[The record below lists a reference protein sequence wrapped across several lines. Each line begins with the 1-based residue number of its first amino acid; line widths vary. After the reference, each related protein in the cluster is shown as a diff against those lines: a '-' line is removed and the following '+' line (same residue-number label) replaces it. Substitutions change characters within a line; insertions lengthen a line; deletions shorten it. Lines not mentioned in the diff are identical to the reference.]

1 MRMSPDSSPVPTSA
15 SGSTERLSLPK
26 FFLRQEGEDE
36 KGKVPEP
43 QRELRKKEAYQE
55 ILKQKEINPKT
66 RGIYADVLARE
77 FIALQSLSDT
87 AGFTPQAWQKR
98 ILDVVNPNSP
108 VFKKIHGEGEL
119 SKKPSEQY
127 ATYRKIFVEL
137 LQKGESDNPD
147 QAREWLTTA
156 MEVTKRQIIAVEAI
170 TQAKIQSY
178 ANEAELDFADEIE
191 ISSSTLAHETGRPLD
206 EVREEIVQLRK
217 DQAGNPKWWQF
228 IKRIKA
234 GWHRNWVG
242 DTTMYSKKGSISD
255 MWNRFSHET
264 EKELFSSIDVDF
276 PHGHTVDYNRTVNG
290 VGLDDVQQRDAYFA
304 EFDTQLRTEYHLN
317 LVVQDPANPQN
328 YLHTYSGLDPV
339 RPGIAG
345 IAELTINVDN
355 AAMPSLNQRLD
366 LITMNIGRRTE
377 QRVRDIE
384 RSEVT
389 DAVDKRVQELQKR
402 KSGRVLTPEETIA
415 QKELEAKKAAGKTME
430 TLSQQVA
437 RTEEEIKLQEQDLQ
451 EPIKKREEKKTK
463 EAQKTTATKTKAKL
477 VEEKTRKEGDL
488 ARLNSELSTMRGK
501 LGTKGVNVAD
511 MNSAINKVEGQIETL
526 EKGLYVD
533 PGNIS
538 QSILHEEEEIVK
550 KDEELVEIQKIL
562 DAHLSELT
570 AYDALEE
577 THEHNKQKLQNLQ
590 RRYPQGIDVRQ
601 VERKLSEFSGLS
613 SAEEDEL
620 ARLMTFKDEIVSETK
635 WNQIQSRSY
644 QDKIT
649 DPVVKQEIEI
659 AMDARPHVQPAYL
672 FMIHTIGGKDAI
684 AETPEGHKKFAAIS
698 KLIPPELFF
707 TIYKRN
713 PARMANLQ
721 TAFNAAHGRMP
732 VVAGLHIY
740 DEDLQH
746 PTVRN
751 ALLQEINK
759 DFTTELLAELVHQ
772 ARIKELGV
780 EIKIDRDT
788 LDDIEDAQITEDA
801 AEKKQAELQ
810 QTVENTK
817 NIYKFGTEIHSGI
830 TAENILTVV
839 SGLGLTPDQAES
851 AVDAVYESLR
861 LSGID
866 RDVVDADFAA
876 PSPLQPYLD
885 GTFTDR
891 GLTGLAIAIR
901 RDLINHIRKSGIS
914 GAEIAPYARIEQAVV
929 GVGLD
934 RKKAPYVTA
943 ALKRAALKAGLN
955 GEGIT
960 AEMLENPLGTATPEG
975 VILDAELGGIH
986 ITLSRDQKAALLNS
1000 IPQEFVLQTFSRE
1013 GDQLFDGTKPS
1024 GVRTDLGYDV
1034 LVID

>member
-1 MRMSPDSSPVPTSA
+1 MSPDSSPVPTSA

-290 VGLDDVQQRDAYFA
+290 VGLDDVQKRVVESFDSIGTRGDARELGVKGQAEAARLLKDMAGAQRDAYFA

-759 DFTTELLAELVHQ
+759 DFTIGKIHKAVKVKRGK
-772 ARIKELGV
+772 RI
-780 EIKIDRDT
+780 R
-788 LDDIEDAQITEDA
+788 
-801 AEKKQAELQ
+801 
-810 QTVENTK
+810 
-817 NIYKFGTEIHSGI
+817 
-830 TAENILTVV
+830 
-839 SGLGLTPDQAES
+839 
-851 AVDAVYESLR
+851 
-861 LSGID
+861 
-866 RDVVDADFAA
+866 
-876 PSPLQPYLD
+876 
-885 GTFTDR
+885 
-891 GLTGLAIAIR
+891 
-901 RDLINHIRKSGIS
+901 
-914 GAEIAPYARIEQAVV
+914 
-929 GVGLD
+929 
-934 RKKAPYVTA
+934 
-943 ALKRAALKAGLN
+943 
-955 GEGIT
+955 
-960 AEMLENPLGTATPEG
+960 
-975 VILDAELGGIH
+975 
-986 ITLSRDQKAALLNS
+986 
-1000 IPQEFVLQTFSRE
+1000 
-1013 GDQLFDGTKPS
+1013 
-1024 GVRTDLGYDV
+1024 
-1034 LVID
+1034 